1 MRYREDKPEYLLRA
15 REAVA
20 AWREKH
26 PQGTYEQLV
35 ADLGPDFPDG
45 YAPVLRSVLFVIE
58 SRGAKILTGVT
69 VIGGG
74 RGPGAG
80 GVRRARPPLAGV
92 ARPTPPRC
100 PAAA

>member
-69 VIGGG
+69 VIGGARG
-74 RGPGAG
+74 SGPGAL
-80 GVRRARPPLAGV
+80 APPSPSMAAFPG
-92 ARPTPPRC
+92 PHPPRR
-100 PAAA
+100 PA

>member
-45 YAPVLRSVLFVIE
+45 YASVLRSVLFVIE

-69 VIGGG
+69 VIGG
-74 RGPGAG
+74 
-80 GVRRARPPLAGV
+80 AR
-92 ARPTPPRC
+92 
-100 PAAA
+100 